1 MDKIFLMNTFKTF
14 ENFNHNFRCLFKR
27 KSFSWKFSLI
37 RKEITH
43 FTVLHNNDDKIGGL
57 NLNLKNTSKLLFV
70 LNNVGVAKL
79 LHDTDFLIDIF
90 FKERFLSDLSLAN
103 ELDSK

>member
-1 MDKIFLMNTFKTF
+1 MNTFKTF
-14 ENFNHNFRCLFKR
+14 ENFNHNFSCLFKR

-43 FTVLHNNDDKIGGL
+43 FTVLHNNDDKIGG
-57 NLNLKNTSKLLFV
+57 SKLLFV

-79 LHDTDFLIDIF
+79 LHNTDFLIDIF

>member
-37 RKEITH
+37 SKEITH

-79 LHDTDFLIDIF
+79 LHNTDFLIDIF